1 MPYIK
6 KKDRKLYDEKL
17 DGLCSALEA
26 QDYIDG
32 HITYV
37 LFKIMARWFFHNP
50 AYKTIAS
57 IRGCL
62 VGTLSELDRRY
73 FFPYEDKKIRKNGDV
88 DVTLQWVEKGKLSYH
103 VCPCCVDE
111 LRGD

>member
-6 KKDRKLYDEKL
+6 KKDRKLYDERL
-17 DGLCSALEA
+17 DNLCFALEE
-26 QDYIDG
+26 QSYVGG
-32 HITYV
+32 HVTYV
-37 LFKIMARWFFHNP
+37 LFKLLARWFFHSPSYNS
-50 AYKTIAS
+50 IMN

-62 VGTLSELDRRY
+62 AGTLSELDRRY
-73 FFPYEDKKIRKNGDV
+73 FFPYEDKKIRKNGDIEASLKIPQ
-88 DVTLQWVEKGKLSYH
+88 TGRLQYN

>member
-1 MPYIK
+1 MPYIT
-6 KKDRKLYDEKL
+6 KKDRKLYDERL
-17 DGLCSALEA
+17 DNLCFALEE
-26 QDYIDG
+26 QGYIDG
-32 HITYV
+32 HVTYV
-37 LFKIMARWFFHNP
+37 LFKIMARWFFNNP

-73 FFPYEDKKIRKNGDV
+73 FFPYEDKKIRKNGDIEASLELPQ
-88 DVTLQWVEKGKLSYH
+88 TGKLQYH

>member
-6 KKDRKLYDEKL
+6 QKDRKQYKHSL
-17 DGLCSALEA
+17 DNLCATLE
-26 QDYIDG
+26 QRGYIDG
-32 HITYV
+32 HVTYV
-37 LFKIMARWFFHNP
+37 LFMILARWWFHSP
-50 AYKTIAS
+50 AYKSIAS

-62 VGTLSELDRRY
+62 VGTLSELDRKY
-73 FFPYEDKKIRKNGDV
+73 FHPYEDKKIRENGDV

-103 VCPCCVDE
+103 VCPCCVDG